1 MLGWLLAD
9 IEGVPLDVLGTF
21 STRRAEI
28 EERLAIGGWSSPR
41 AAEIAALTTR
51 KAKQHD
57 VDPATLR
64 SRWREQARAMNFGPR
79 QLAAVMWSGARCA
92 TDASTRAILSRGP

>member
-1 MLGWLLAD
+1 MAGHEVS
-9 IEGVPLDVLGTF
+9 EGAAGTHR
-21 STRRAEI
+21 TKI
-28 EERLAIGGWSSPR
+28 EERLAIGGWSSAR

-51 KAKQHD
+51 KAKQQD

-79 QLAAVMWSGARCA
+79 QLAAVMDQQPAEHRGLAEV
-92 TDASTRAILSRGP
+92 RAIEAVCSPLPA